1 MIGTRIPLGRFS
13 PAGGIAT
20 LESEEKMTSSKAER
34 ERLIHERALKI
45 QLEQGSDVYR
55 TEDYHALAKRLI
67 EEEEETGLPVNPYPV
82 NQESK
87 ER

>member
-1 MIGTRIPLGRFS
+1 
-13 PAGGIAT
+13 
-20 LESEEKMTSSKAER
+20 MTSSKAER